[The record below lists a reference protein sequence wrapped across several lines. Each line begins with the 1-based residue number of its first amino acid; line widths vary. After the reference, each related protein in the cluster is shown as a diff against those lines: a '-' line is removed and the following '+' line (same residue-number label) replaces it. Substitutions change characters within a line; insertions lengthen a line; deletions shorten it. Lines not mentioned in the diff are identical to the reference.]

1 MRRRYKRRYQEGSEV
16 PGVVSMQPVPMDNFT
31 GPNRQPVKNPKLE
44 KTNLGQQAMLN
55 NQKQIIQ
62 QLQLNNQQLKQH
74 NELLNTQIE
83 LENKINDARK
93 VKKTSDP
100 GPKASP
106 KRKGGRL
113 VSMQEEFD
121 KKNNKWIIASSNSSM
136 RRGGVVRKKR
146 R

>member
-16 PGVVSMQPVPMDNFT
+16 PGVVSMNPVPMDNFI
-31 GPNRQPVKNPKLE
+31 NRRKKFKDSNLE
-44 KTNLGQQAMLN
+44 NTNLEQQAILN

-74 NELLNTQIE
+74 NDLLNTQIE
-83 LENKINDARK
+83 LENKINEARK

-113 VSMQEEFD
+113 MSMQEEFD

-136 RRGGVVRKKR
+136 RRGGTVRKKR